1 MIEKTTE
8 RGFTLLELV
17 VVLAII
23 SILAAIA
30 LPNYANAVRRAREAV
45 LKDDL
50 FFMRSAID
58 EFYVDQG
65 RYPESLAQLVDDR
78 RGELADDYRGARS
91 RRGSRLRAGHLRRP
105 QPQHRPRH
113 RQQALPPVVG
123 LTQPPVER
131 RAGQA
136 FLPVPSFRDID
147 RREMIPI
154 KQSKQSPRSEPKSAH

>member
-1 MIEKTTE
+1 MFRTNAD

-58 EFYVDQG
+58 EFY
-65 RYPESLAQLVDDR
+65 
-78 RGELADDYRGARS
+78 
-91 RRGSRLRAGHLRRP
+91 
-105 QPQHRPRH
+105 
-113 RQQALPPVVG
+113 G
-123 LTQPPVER
+123 LCTEI
-131 RAGQA
+131 
-136 FLPVPSFRDID
+136 LL
-147 RREMIPI
+147 
-154 KQSKQSPRSEPKSAH
+154 

>member
-1 MIEKTTE
+1 MTEKPTE

-58 EFYVDQG
+58 EFYVDKG
-65 RYPESLAQLVDDR
+65 RYPESLDELVEEKYLRSIPVDPMTDEANWR
-78 RGELADDYRGARS
+78 TIIEEHDPVEDPDYEPGIYDVRS
-91 RRGSRLRAGHLRRP
+91 RSASRGTDNRP
-105 QPQHRPRH
+105 Y
-113 RQQALPPVVG
+113 RQW
-123 LTQPPVER
+123 
-131 RAGQA
+131 
-136 FLPVPSFRDID
+136 
-147 RREMIPI
+147 
-154 KQSKQSPRSEPKSAH
+154 